1 MTTQTGMHSFWDSRY
16 NTDQFVYGK
25 EPNRFFASE
34 LDKLPAGRLLLPG
47 EGEGRNAVYAAK
59 MGWEVDAFDQSRIG
73 SEKALG
79 FALEQGVHIN
89 YQVCDLEGF
98 TFKRHYY
105 DAVCLIYFH
114 ASPPVRKLLHS
125 RVINSLRPGGIV
137 ILEGFHKSQLG
148 RSTGGPQ
155 APEMLFDRISLLE
168 DFGELVTLRLEELQV
183 TLDEGSFHQGE
194 ASVICYAGRK
204 KI

>member
-98 TFKRHYY
+98 TFKRH
-105 DAVCLIYFH
+105 
-114 ASPPVRKLLHS
+114 LL
-125 RVINSLRPGGIV
+125 
-137 ILEGFHKSQLG
+137 
-148 RSTGGPQ
+148 
-155 APEMLFDRISLLE
+155 
-168 DFGELVTLRLEELQV
+168 
-183 TLDEGSFHQGE
+183 
-194 ASVICYAGRK
+194 
-204 KI
+204 